1 MKPDLK
7 ADYIRL
13 RAELEALMAQPVKD
27 FPRIDQI
34 VDQLEQVQLA
44 IKEEHGVKGNN
55 PNE

>member
-7 ADYIRL
+7 ADYARL
-13 RAELEALMAQPVKD
+13 RVELEALMMQPVKD
-27 FPRIDQI
+27 FARIDQI
-34 VDQLEQVQLA
+34 VRQLEQVQLA

>member
-7 ADYIRL
+7 TDYDRL
-13 RAELEALMAQPVKD
+13 RAELQALMMQPVKD
-27 FPRIDQI
+27 VLRIDQI

>member
-7 ADYIRL
+7 ADYARL
-13 RAELEALMAQPVKD
+13 RVELEALMMQPVKD
-27 FPRIDQI
+27 FLRIDQV

>member
-7 ADYIRL
+7 ADYARL
-13 RAELEALMAQPVKD
+13 RVELEALMMQPVKD
-27 FPRIDQI
+27 FLRIDQI

>member
-13 RAELEALMAQPVKD
+13 RTELESLMVQPVKD
-27 FPRIDQI
+27 FARIDQI
-34 VDQLEQVQLA
+34 VHQLEQVQLA

>member
-7 ADYIRL
+7 ADYARL
-13 RAELEALMAQPVKD
+13 RVELQALMMQPVKD
-27 FPRIDQI
+27 FLRIDQI

-44 IKEEHGVKGNN
+44 LKEEHGVKGNN

>member
-7 ADYIRL
+7 TDYDRL
-13 RAELEALMAQPVKD
+13 RAELQALMMQPVKD
-27 FPRIDQI
+27 FLRIDQI

-44 IKEEHGVKGNN
+44 LKEEHGVKGNN

>member
-7 ADYIRL
+7 ADYTRL